1 MACKTALATLV
12 AGACSVAVVLLALLA
27 WEAALLI
34 TSIVGVATGSASRVA
49 SVCPTEEPPG
59 ITGGHFWL
67 LLLLLCIVHGFS
79 LFTFCIVNASA
90 VIEVRLPSP
99 PRLLIPSKEMRLGGN
114 TTLGLTLSFVT
125 LVAEIWL
132 MAEWLMLSE
141 ACSTEFRSLY
151 KALWVGCLL
160 HVVDLFLRPVALFF
174 VICGSAT
181 TAAAT
186 VSLLDSADFS
196 LNYV

>member
-90 VIEVRLPSP
+90 VIE
-99 PRLLIPSKEMRLGGN
+99 EMRLGGN